1 MVDNKLEIFID
12 LMHHKYK
19 NRVFSNY
26 KDLADLINDT
36 FYTDY
41 TEQDIWDYYE
51 PIPESKD
58 KQIHNN
64 SLNINY

>member
-12 LMHHKYK
+12 LMHRKH
-19 NRVFSNY
+19 NRVFTNY
-26 KDLADLINDT
+26 KELATLINDS

-41 TEQDIWDYYE
+41 TEQDIWDYYDPPSE
-51 PIPESKD
+51 VVD
-58 KQIHNN
+58 KEIHNK

>member
-12 LMHHKYK
+12 LMHKRHNKVFTDYK
-19 NRVFSNY
+19 ELVN
-26 KDLADLINDT
+26 LINDS

-41 TEQDIWDYYE
+41 VEQDIWDYYE
-51 PIPESKD
+51 PVPEQTD
-58 KQIHNN
+58 KEIHNK